1 MRRILASEQA
11 GLVLVIATLGI
22 LLTAFAG
29 SHVDRLTGTEVN
41 NFFNSY
47 TLIQTA
53 TDASFFAVM
62 AVGATIVIISGGI
75 DLSVGSIYALAG
87 VTAALGLRALCRLL
101 TGWCWTAKDGSGR
114 HQQGFKS
121 MTVCTRD
128 AYYVLVQGTPV
139 PSLYRHRLRVVTKG
153 AA

>member
-1 MRRILASEQA
+1 MWLPNDVTKAVTRIARIHYVNMEDARLWNANRRDGEL
-11 GLVLVIATLGI
+11 
-22 LLTAFAG
+22 
-29 SHVDRLTGTEVN
+29 
-41 NFFNSY
+41 
-47 TLIQTA
+47 
-53 TDASFFAVM
+53 
-62 AVGATIVIISGGI
+62 
-75 DLSVGSIYALAG
+75 
-87 VTAALGLRALCRLL
+87 RLL